1 MSRIRNTN
9 LTSNDKTKFWLRVYF
24 GSQIESDIILSC
36 IDRAYRDFSRTMH
49 GVDYKD
55 KKTRLYSYGKL
66 RMHMNEIICQIIT
79 QDFNQDSF
87 DIWHKESCDKLIAE
101 FTKIINYELFYGQ
114 AQKWINMTL
123 KYLFAIGNEK
133 INGIDR
139 NYIYFHLP
147 LDNIIQDKLVSYKID
162 RIPIKWSRINDY
174 CTYMD
179 YQNKIRNVF
188 VGQIPMDVEFRLF
201 NGETEIK

>member
-1 MSRIRNTN
+1 MTTLSIE
-9 LTSNDKTKFWLRVYF
+9 DKTKFWLRVYF
-24 GSQIESDIILSC
+24 GSQIESNIILSC

-66 RMHMNEIICQIIT
+66 RMHMHEIICQILT

-87 DIWHKESCDKLIAE
+87 DIWHKESCDKLTTE
-101 FTKIINYELFYGQ
+101 FNKIINYELFYGQ

-123 KYLFAIGNEK
+123 KYAFAIGNEE
-133 INGIDR
+133 INGIER
-139 NYIYFHLP
+139 NYKYFHIP
-147 LDNIIQDKLVSYKID
+147 IDNIIQDKLFSYKIV

-174 CTYMD
+174 SIYID
-179 YQNKIRNVF
+179 YQYKVRKIF

-201 NGETEIK
+201 NGEAEIKKYAG